1 MTVPLKPQPSS
12 KGKRLFFTFLVV
24 FILIF
29 LFVTLSPF
37 TIVQAGHRGVVVRLG
52 DVSDTILPEGF
63 HFINPIDDVVQLSV
77 QTQRYEATASA
88 ASKDLQ
94 SVSTTI
100 VVNGHLDPSTVNK
113 LYQEIGKDYESKVVD
128 PAIQESIKAATAQF
142 TAEELITKREE
153 VGAIIYQSLT
163 DRLTD
168 NYIVVE
174 SVSIVDFQFSA
185 AFNEAVEAKVTAE
198 QNALAAENKL
208 KQVEFEAQQR
218 IAEAQGEAEAIRIQ
232 AEAITSQGGSEY
244 VQLQWIEK
252 WNGVLPTTTLGEDS
266 SFLLNLGL

>member
-1 MTVPLKPQPSS
+1 MAPLPKPEPSKVKKS
-12 KGKRLFFTFLVV
+12 LIGCIGLLVV
-24 FILIF
+24 FFVIL
-29 LFVTLSPF
+29 TLSPF
-37 TIVQAGHRGVVVRLG
+37 TIIQAGHRGVVIRLG

-63 HFINPIDDVVQLSV
+63 HLINPIDTVVQMSV
-77 QTQRYEATASA
+77 QTERYEATSSA

-100 VVNGHLDPSTVNK
+100 VLNGHLDPAAVNK
-113 LYQEIGKDYESKVVD
+113 LYQEIGTDYESKVVD
-128 PAIQESIKAATAQF
+128 PAIQESVKAATAQF

-153 VGAIIYQSLT
+153 VGQIIFQSLS

-168 NYIVVE
+168 DYIVVE

-232 AEAITSQGGSEY
+232 AEAITSQGGAEY
-244 VQLQWIEK
+244 VNLQWIK
-252 WNGVLPTTTLGEDS
+252 QWNGVLPTTMLDS
-266 SFLLNLGL
+266 SSGVLLNLGQ